1 MHQASTISIS
11 ELASVLYCP
20 VKYYLDLSVPYE
32 VSNTVHICKH
42 IAFAEKAIDP
52 EELWE
57 ELLFIHPEI
66 EQMCKEQFMDYLMI
80 YRRGFQQPWTER
92 DLYVHSKKWDI
103 SGIIDKFDA
112 STSQITLIRGAK
124 APQIGVYRADRLR
137 AFAYSICLQEMV
149 EQKIQLLCVIEY
161 VASGVIRTLDFT
173 PRDRRLFLETIK
185 LARRI
190 RGGYVPT
197 RPSQAPCKHCRHE
210 KSCTSLSG
218 RRLSDIFRL

>member
-1 MHQASTISIS
+1 MHQTSTIPIS
-11 ELASVLYCP
+11 DLASVLYCP
-20 VKYYLDLSVPYE
+20 VKYYLDLHTPYE
-32 VSNTVHICKH
+32 IPSTMHICKH
-42 IAFAEKAIDP
+42 IAFAEKGSDP

-66 EQMCKEQFMDYLMI
+66 DHMHKEQFMEYLMI

-92 DLYVHSKKWDI
+92 DLYVTSKKWDI
-103 SGIIDKFDA
+103 SGIIDKYDEFN
-112 STSQITLIRGAK
+112 SQITVIRGAK
-124 APQIGVYRADRLR
+124 APQTGAYRGDRLR
-137 AFAYSICLQEMV
+137 AFAYSICLQEMA
-149 EQKIQLLCVIEY
+149 EQKRQLSCVIEY

-190 RGGYVPT
+190 RAGYVPA
-197 RPSQAPCKHCRHE
+197 RPAQAPCKHCRHE
-210 KSCTSLSG
+210 KRCASPSG